1 MFYTLAFLLAQL
13 YLRQIDVLVR
23 EADPAV
29 CPPKS
34 PCDGFTFGVKPRA
47 QGLLA
52 LVLRVQLHL
61 VCSACAGTVI
71 GANAMLGYYT
81 VFDREKK
88 RVGFAE
94 STCDCE

>member
-1 MFYTLAFLLAQL
+1 
-13 YLRQIDVLVR
+13 
-23 EADPAV
+23 
-29 CPPKS
+29 
-34 PCDGFTFGVKPRA
+34 VKPRA
-47 QGLLA
+47 Q
-52 LVLRVQLHL
+52 
-61 VCSACAGTVI
+61 GTVI